1 MLKEAP
7 MKRFEPLTALSP
19 EDFRRDAGI
28 SLEQFMTLRDQLV
41 ADMAAER
48 RRYPIKNR
56 GKQVSRLTVED
67 KLLLTMT
74 YVRHY
79 PTFQQLG
86 QQFGISESY
95 AHKLYE
101 RYRDRLVRLLRL
113 PGHKAGLA
121 PGLLA
126 VFLDV
131 TEQPIE
137 RPTRHQRAAYSGKK
151 KRHTVKAQLL
161 VAAFSLQILTVVCG
175 LGRTH
180 DFTLFKQARLP
191 LAATVEVYADSG
203 YQGIHQF
210 HAASAIPVKASKHH
224 ALTADERAYN
234 RALARLRIAIEHVNR
249 RCKIFR
255 IVKETYRGKHR
266 QMELTWHLVAGLV
279 NLRYA

>member
-1 MLKEAP
+1 MRCFESLKS
-7 MKRFEPLTALSP
+7 LTPAEFL
-19 EDFRRDAGI
+19 RDVGLT
-28 SLEQFMTLRDQLV
+28 LEQFLTVRDQVV
-41 ADMAAER
+41 AVMTAER
-48 RRYPIKNR
+48 TRYPIKNR

-67 KLLLTMT
+67 KLLLMLT

-86 QQFGISESY
+86 RQFGISESY

-101 RYRDRLVRLLRL
+101 RYRDMLIRLVRL
-113 PGHKAGLA
+113 PGHKAGLM
-121 PGLLA
+121 PGLRAL
-126 VFLDV
+126 FLDV
-131 TEQPIE
+131 TEQPLE
-137 RPTRHQRAAYSGKK
+137 RPTRRQQAYYSGKK

-161 VAAFSLQILTVVCG
+161 VSVFSLQILAVVCG

-180 DFTLFKQARLP
+180 DFLLFKQARLP
-191 LAATVEVYADSG
+191 LAPQIEVYADSG

-210 HAASAIPVKASKHH
+210 HPTSDIPIKTSKRH
-224 ALTADERAYN
+224 ALTPDERAYN

-255 IVKETYRGKHR
+255 IVKDTYRGKHR
-266 QMELTWHLVAGLV
+266 HVGITWHLVAGLV